1 MFSYAIAFGKSVMKR
16 YLMPRLMSCKTKLV
30 GVVGG
35 ASCKMTDCLLA
46 GDASVIDKL
55 VEILL

>member
-1 MFSYAIAFGKSVMKR
+1 MKR